1 MKNDIHD
8 LGLVLDSRVKLI
20 LIESWDE
27 PKVMETLTGLAVRRG
42 LGLYAWSVTEGV
54 QRLGFGGEPLGGEES
69 RDPVAALRLIKHDQ
83 QANLYV
89 LCDLHPFLGDSPTLV
104 RLLKEIA
111 MAEGN
116 HRPTVVLV
124 SHALKLRPKCSAS
137 PRGSRCPCPARTNCS
152 ASSARKRRAGA
163 SATVVPACAPT
174 TAPCSRW

>member
-124 SHALKLRPKCSAS
+124 SHALKL
-137 PRGSRCPCPARTNCS
+137 PA
-152 ASSARKRRAGA
+152 
-163 SATVVPACAPT
+163 
-174 TAPCSRW
+174 

>member
-89 LCDLHPFLGDSPTLV
+89 LCDLHPFLGDS
-104 RLLKEIA
+104 
-111 MAEGN
+111 
-116 HRPTVVLV
+116 
-124 SHALKLRPKCSAS
+124 
-137 PRGSRCPCPARTNCS
+137 GSRCPCPARTNCS

-174 TAPCSRW
+174 TGPCSRW

>member
-89 LCDLHPFLGDSPTLV
+89 LCDLHPFLGDSPTW
-104 RLLKEIA
+104 
-111 MAEGN
+111 
-116 HRPTVVLV
+116 
-124 SHALKLRPKCSAS
+124 
-137 PRGSRCPCPARTNCS
+137 
-152 ASSARKRRAGA
+152 
-163 SATVVPACAPT
+163 CA
-174 TAPCSRW
+174 CSRKSPWPKAIIDRPWCWCPMR

>member
-54 QRLGFGGEPLGGEES
+54 QRLGFGGEPLGGES

-89 LCDLHPFLGDSPTLV
+89 LCDLHPFLAT
-104 RLLKEIA
+104 A
-111 MAEGN
+111 
-116 HRPTVVLV
+116 RPW
-124 SHALKLRPKCSAS
+124 
-137 PRGSRCPCPARTNCS
+137 
-152 ASSARKRRAGA
+152 
-163 SATVVPACAPT
+163 CA
-174 TAPCSRW
+174 CSRKSPWPKAIIDRPWCWCPMR